1 MINIDLY
8 NSYKLCQQL
17 FLKHSKSYY
26 LGAMLFNFEKFKHIC
41 AFYGL
46 VRTADD
52 IVDNSIDLN
61 EKKAKLTAF
70 CYEFFTLYDLYYI
83 NQIPINS
90 KEWEKY
96 HPIMKAVF
104 HTITI
109 IGLPRNLFERFFNS
123 MKMDL
128 QKHNY
133 KTFTELEEYMDGSA
147 SVVGEIMM
155 YIMAHNCDYYDSD
168 KFKTLTRYSRDLG
181 IAFQLTNFIRDI
193 KEDLIM
199 IPPRIYI
206 PKYFLDCYDINFYE
220 YNKTKIIDAK
230 FKDFMKCQFDL
241 NKEIY
246 NNAQFGINELHPEH
260 RLAIQTSKN
269 LYSEIL
275 VYIEKADYDVFGKK
289 ILVPFQDKLKIMYK
303 TLSIFHFFK
312 MMFNYITYTYF
323 TMIHFLFN
331 QFN

>member
-1 MINIDLY
+1 MINIELY
-8 NSYKLCQQL
+8 NSYKLCQKL

-52 IVDNSIDLN
+52 IVDNSTDLN
-61 EKKAKLTAF
+61 KKKENLTAF
-70 CYEFFTLYDLYYI
+70 CYEFFTLYDLHYVNKI
-83 NQIPINS
+83 FISP

-96 HPIMKAVF
+96 HPIMRAVF

-109 IGLPRNLFERFFNS
+109 IGIPRNHFERFFNS

-128 QKHNY
+128 EKNNY
-133 KTFTELEEYMDGSA
+133 ETFTELEEYMDGSA
-147 SVVGEIMM
+147 AVVGEIML
-155 YIMAHNCDYYDSD
+155 YIMAHNCDYYNSD
-168 KFKTLTRYSRDLG
+168 KLKVLKSYSRDLG
-181 IAFQLTNFIRDI
+181 VAFQLTNFIRDI

-206 PKYFLDCYDINFYE
+206 PKYFLDCYDINFDE
-220 YNKTKIIDAK
+220 YNKTKVIDTK
-230 FKDFMKCQFDL
+230 FRDFMKCQFEL

-246 NNAQFGINELHPEH
+246 NNAQFGINELYPEH
-260 RLAIQTSKN
+260 KIAIQTSKN

-275 VYIEKADYDVFGKK
+275 TYIEDADYAVFDKK
-289 ILVPFQDKLKIMYK
+289 IVVPFGDKLKIMYK
-303 TLSIFHFFK
+303 TISAFQFFK
-312 MMFNYITYTYF
+312 IILNYITYTYF
-323 TMIHFLFN
+323 TMIHFFFN